1 MNKKKVIVISIVILF
16 LILLGV
22 FFYKFIINN
31 DDFAPYINK
40 EYDETYDITSDI
52 YDSSIKYVLTP
63 IAQKYEEGVE
73 LTYAQYDIEGN
84 NKTAEFQF
92 YKDDYNGKNKV
103 CIVTILVSIDEK
115 KVTKIKYEKGN
126 GKRVSGYSTEIATF
140 EKVSNYIN
148 PNENIKITITSE
160 GITLYKDGQKIE
172 TTDFIKNVTNN
183 LEPSKFEGYKGIV
196 TEINSNNITFE
207 DKSTNKKYLI
217 DCSNNYKYINGRTNE
232 EINEN
237 DIKVGYYIST
247 YTYGESEVIS
257 ILSDIKG
264 EELKKELIKN
274 LSLENPI
281 YKGATVSGENLNIIN
296 NNKAILTLKVYDL
309 VEDYNSDS
317 NFEMQVELNQ
327 DTTIQTKVG
336 YNKIEQLGDVTIDV
350 ISIRLDKNTINSEI
364 PKATF
369 FSSSCG
375 N

>member
-22 FFYKFIINN
+22 FFYKLIINN

-52 YDSSIKYVLTP
+52 YDASIKYVLTP

-73 LTYAQYDIEGN
+73 LTYAQYDIEEN

-92 YKDDYNGKNKV
+92 YKDDFNGKNKA

-160 GITLYKDGQKIE
+160 GITLYRDGQKIE

-183 LEPSKFEGYKGIV
+183 LEPSKFEGYKGI
-196 TEINSNNITFE
+196 N
-207 DKSTNKKYLI
+207 
-217 DCSNNYKYINGRTNE
+217 
-232 EINEN
+232 
-237 DIKVGYYIST
+237 
-247 YTYGESEVIS
+247 
-257 ILSDIKG
+257 
-264 EELKKELIKN
+264 
-274 LSLENPI
+274 
-281 YKGATVSGENLNIIN
+281 
-296 NNKAILTLKVYDL
+296 
-309 VEDYNSDS
+309 
-317 NFEMQVELNQ
+317 
-327 DTTIQTKVG
+327 
-336 YNKIEQLGDVTIDV
+336 
-350 ISIRLDKNTINSEI
+350 RL
-364 PKATF
+364 
-369 FSSSCG
+369 
-375 N
+375 

>member
-1 MNKKKVIVISIVILF
+1 MKGKIVIVLLV

-22 FFYKFIINN
+22 FFYKLIINN

-126 GKRVSGYSTEIATF
+126 GKRVSGYSTEITTF

-148 PNENIKITITSE
+148 PNENIKITITGE

-172 TTDFIKNVTNN
+172 MTDFIKNVTNN
-183 LEPSKFEGYKGIV
+183 LGPSKFDGYEGIV

-217 DCSNNYKYINGRTNE
+217 EYNNDFKCINGRTE
-232 EINEN
+232 DVI
-237 DIKVGYYIST
+237 DISNIKEGNYIHT
-247 YTYGESEVIS
+247 FMYEGTKIIS
-257 ILSDIKG
+257 ILSNIKG
-264 EELKKELIKN
+264 EELRKELIKN
-274 LSLENPI
+274 LSIENPMNVGTTTFVTGKLMDI
-281 YKGATVSGENLNIIN
+281 KSSD
-296 NNKAILTLKVYDL
+296 KAILTLI
-309 VEDYNSDS
+309 VEEYVQSQNIESEE
-317 NFEMQVELNQ
+317 FEMKVELNSN
-327 DTTIQTKVG
+327 TSLECKGMI
-336 YNKIEQLGDVTIDV
+336 NPKIEQLGDVSIDIISV
-350 ISIRLDKNTINSEI
+350 ILDKNTINNEI
-364 PKATF
+364 PVATKF
-369 FSSSCG
+369 RSNNG
-375 N
+375 D